1 MSMQERKTYNLIG
14 IGMLLFA
21 VEVLIWAT
29 LYGVFHTLRTF
40 DPSISLHSPE
50 YLPLAYGSPL
60 ISLVFFLALAW
71 KNRAINRIADAGLR
85 SVVLP
90 RVSTGRVILRFILW
104 RSAIA
109 LLIIGI
115 LGPKVGSKIEQVETR
130 GIDLMI
136 ALDVSNSMLAEDLKP
151 NRMDHSKRVVQ
162 RLIREL
168 KGDRIGIVIF
178 AGDAYVQLPLTSDVQ
193 SARVFLDAIN
203 PGIVPV
209 QGTSIGEAIDL
220 ALDSFD
226 PQSEAGRMILLITD
240 GEDHEGEA
248 LEAAKRASE
257 AGVTISA
264 IGAGLP
270 GGGPIPRYN
279 ARGQRIGFRTDRDGK
294 VVTTAL
300 NEAMLID
307 IVKAGDGVF
316 VRSNPTGINLAPIL
330 DAIAE
335 TEKGE
340 IGAASYTD
348 HEHLFHSF
356 VVIALMLLL
365 LERLIGGRSWKPNP
379 LQG

>member
-1 MSMQERKTYNLIG
+1 M
-14 IGMLLFA
+14 
-21 VEVLIWAT
+21 
-29 LYGVFHTLRTF
+29 
-40 DPSISLHSPE
+40 
-50 YLPLAYGSPL
+50 
-60 ISLVFFLALAW
+60 LALAW
-71 KNRAINRIADAGLR
+71 KNRAINRIAESGLR
-85 SVVLP
+85 DVVLP
-90 RVSTGRVILRFILW
+90 RVSTGRVVLRFIFW
-104 RSAIA
+104 RAAIS
-109 LLIIGI
+109 LLIIGM

-136 ALDVSNSMLAEDLKP
+136 ALDVSNSMLAEDLQP

-203 PGIVPV
+203 TGSVPV
-209 QGTSIGEAIDL
+209 QGTSIAAAIDL
-220 ALDSFD
+220 CMDSFD
-226 PQSEAGRMILLITD
+226 PQSEAGKMILLITD

-248 LEAAKRASE
+248 ILAAQRAFE
-257 AGVTISA
+257 AGASVSA

-270 GGGPIPRYN
+270 GSQPIPKFN
-279 ARGQRIGFRTDRDGK
+279 ARGQRTGFRTDRDGK
-294 VVTTAL
+294 KIVTSL
-300 NEAMLID
+300 NEGMLID

-340 IGAASYTD
+340 IGAASFTD
-348 HEHLFHSF
+348 HEYLFHAF
-356 VVIALMLLL
+356 VVIALVLLL
-365 LERLIGGRSWKPNP
+365 LERMIGGRSWKPKT

>member
-1 MSMQERKTYNLIG
+1 MNMEQRKTYNLIG
-14 IGMLLFA
+14 IGLLLLA
-21 VEVLIWAT
+21 VEVLIWAI
-29 LYGVFHTLRTF
+29 LFGVFHTLRTF

-50 YLPLAYGSPL
+50 YLPLAYASPL
-60 ISLVFFLALAW
+60 LSLIFFLALAW

-85 SVVLP
+85 GVVLP
-90 RVSTGRVILRFILW
+90 RVSTGRTVLRFILW
-104 RSAIA
+104 RGAIA

-151 NRMDHSKRVVQ
+151 NRMEHSKRVVQ

-203 PGIVPV
+203 TGIVPV
-209 QGTSIGEAIDL
+209 QGTSIGAAIDL
-220 ALDSFD
+220 CIESFD
-226 PQSEAGRMILLITD
+226 PQSEAGKMILLITD

-248 LEAAKRASE
+248 LLAAKRATE
-257 AGVTISA
+257 AGATVSA
-264 IGAGLP
+264 IGAGLTDSQ
-270 GGGPIPRYN
+270 PIPQYN
-279 ARGQRIGFRTDRDGK
+279 ARGQRIGFKTDRDGK
-294 VVTTAL
+294 KVVTAL

-307 IVKAGDGVF
+307 IVKAGEGVF

-340 IGAASYTD
+340 IGAASFTD

-356 VVIALMLLL
+356 VVIALILLL
-365 LERLIGGRSWKPNP
+365 LERMIGGRSWKSNM